1 MIGNFIYL
9 INFGA
14 HAMEK
19 IQYQKPKNTK
29 QTTLFATHDEYIPGL
44 FMVCNVGGPIEFKKR
59 R

>member
-1 MIGNFIYL
+1 
-9 INFGA
+9 
-14 HAMEK
+14 MEK